1 MTTHA
6 YPLLQTT
13 TVGTP
18 NDETLNIHE
27 MYWDHEIDRV
37 AHRLQNGA
45 DPNIEYADVLTDDGV
60 HYTDLTAT
68 SAAVIAD
75 AEAGELLFT
84 PLLLNHGG
92 NLHQV
97 DSLGRTLLSFAF
109 TKPVFDY
116 LKAHGAPLPELNGDA
131 AHDAMVIP
139 QLKSSVEP
147 VPIDEWRTLV
157 TREMVD
163 NLDNLGYFATN
174 PSDGAA
180 GSLAPP
186 PLIARFNP
194 ARIIDDALW
203 EDDKGRIRRLI
214 ELGGVDGRMTYTF
227 HIDRREHAYTFESL
241 SAVGL
246 AMLSDCKRGLVDD
259 DTHDIPDR
267 EGEVRNLLLFDGVA
281 PFEGPQD
288 QDGNTLLH
296 LVCAP
301 KVAGWLMDRGLS
313 LDAINNDGQT
323 PLEYQAMPEDV
334 RAFIEQKV
342 LTDGL
347 AQAASDAREGEGRGR
362 RRL

>member
-6 YPLLQTT
+6 NPLHQTT

-18 NDETLNIHE
+18 NAETLDIHE
-27 MYWDHEIDRV
+27 MYWAHQIDSV

-45 DPNIEYADVLTDDGV
+45 DPNIEYASVLTGDGA
-60 HYTDLTAT
+60 HYTNLTAT

-97 DSLGRTLLSFAF
+97 DSKGRTLLSFAF
-109 TKPVFDY
+109 TQPVFDY
-116 LKAHGAPLPELNGDA
+116 LKAHGAPLPELTGDPG
-131 AHDAMVIP
+131 HDAMVLP
-139 QLKSSVEP
+139 QLKPSVEP
-147 VPIDEWRTLV
+147 VPTDEWRALV
-157 TREMVD
+157 TPGMVEK
-163 NLDNLGYFATN
+163 LDNLAYFVTN
-174 PSDGAA
+174 RSAGAETV
-180 GSLAPP
+180 GSIPP

-203 EDDKGRIRRLI
+203 EDDEARIRRLI
-214 ELGGVDGRMTYTF
+214 ELGGVDGRMTYNGY
-227 HIDRREHAYTFESL
+227 IDRRDNAYAFDGL
-241 SAVGL
+241 SAVAL

-259 DTHDIPDR
+259 DSHDIPDR
-267 EGEVRNLLLFDGVA
+267 EGEVRNLPLFEGVA

-288 QDGNTLLH
+288 QEGNTLLH

-301 KVAGWLMDRGLS
+301 KVAGWLIDRGLS

-323 PLEYQAMPEDV
+323 PLEYQVMPEDV

-347 AQAASDAREGEGRGR
+347 AQAASDGQGR
-362 RRL
+362 RGKRRL

>member
-1 MTTHA
+1 M
-6 YPLLQTT
+6 
-13 TVGTP
+13 V
-18 NDETLNIHE
+18 D
-27 MYWDHEIDRV
+27 
-37 AHRLQNGA
+37 
-45 DPNIEYADVLTDDGV
+45 
-60 HYTDLTAT
+60 
-68 SAAVIAD
+68 
-75 AEAGELLFT
+75 
-84 PLLLNHGG
+84 
-92 NLHQV
+92 NL
-97 DSLGRTLLSFAF
+97 
-109 TKPVFDY
+109 
-116 LKAHGAPLPELNGDA
+116 
-131 AHDAMVIP
+131 
-139 QLKSSVEP
+139 
-147 VPIDEWRTLV
+147 
-157 TREMVD
+157 D

-194 ARIIDDALW
+194 ARFIDDALW
-203 EDDKGRIRRLI
+203 EDDEGRIRRLI

-227 HIDRREHAYTFESL
+227 HIDRREHACTFEGL
-241 SAVGL
+241 SAVAL

-259 DTHDIPDR
+259 DIPDR

-288 QDGNTLLH
+288 QEGNTLLH

-342 LTDGL
+342 LDDGL
-347 AQAASDAREGEGRGR
+347 KAAASDEGQGGRARQAPPLIRSLDHR
-362 RRL
+362 RPVGLWVIQMERPVGTGSLNDRFARSPGLLPTPRHKFV